1 MTVTLLAIAFIALAL
16 FWFFRSAPPDTVIIS
31 AGAPGSVFETNAI
44 KYQTYLAGKGIKL
57 KILPSQG
64 SLENLQ
70 RLNDPKSR
78 VEVGFIQGGVTNPPK
93 STNQL
98 VSLGSIC
105 TNRC

>member
-1 MTVTLLAIAFIALAL
+1 MVEDTKFRLSRLAAPLVDIFGLSTRLAMTVTLLAIAFIALAL

-64 SLENLQ
+64 HW
-70 RLNDPKSR
+70 K
-78 VEVGFIQGGVTNPPK
+78 
-93 STNQL
+93 
-98 VSLGSIC
+98 IC
-105 TNRC
+105 SA